1 MKTGQSRFWVTFGS
15 LSQKT
20 ADFGSPSS
28 LLPNEDIRNTI
39 CGLCLIFFYDV
50 GIETFCGGDAGVSEL
65 LGYCHNVRTI
75 CQEDRGH
82 SMPERMRIDVWQI
95 VPTGKI
101 VEPAGDAVWVHV
113 ASIVCSEYK
122 AGVLPPVA
130 VGDLEPELFPLVQ
143 S

>member
-1 MKTGQSRFWVTFGS
+1 MG
-15 LSQKT
+15 QKT
-20 ADFGSPSS
+20 DILGHR
-28 LLPNEDIRNTI
+28 LGLPWAEFLCLFPEQHIRNT
-39 CGLCLIFFYDV
+39 LSCLGFVLFDDMAV
-50 GIETFCGGDAGVSEL
+50 KVFRGIHAGVAQL
-65 LGYCHNVRTI
+65 LRYRDNIGSI

-82 SMPERMRIDVWQI
+82 SMPERMGIDVWQI